1 MVDLSTA
8 LLVTCPAGVQQHEGV
23 GAGADRGQRVERGEE
38 KLCAFQKRSPGEPGE
53 KGLGGQEFRHQRIYI
68 YIYTCTYI
76 YIYIYIYTYL

>member
-53 KGLGGQEFRHQRIYI
+53 KGLGQEFRHQRIYI
-68 YIYTCTYI
+68 YIHVHI
-76 YIYIYIYTYL
+76 SIYIYTYL